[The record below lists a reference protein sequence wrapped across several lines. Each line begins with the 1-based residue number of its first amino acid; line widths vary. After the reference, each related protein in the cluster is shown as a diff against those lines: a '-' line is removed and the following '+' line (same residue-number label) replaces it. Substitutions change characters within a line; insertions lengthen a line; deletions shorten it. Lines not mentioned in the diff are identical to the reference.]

1 MTIEIQPDDT
11 QIRDLQPLLA
21 SLSDACRELGI
32 DFYVLG
38 ALARDLHLQQVHD
51 IDVPRRTR
59 DVDVAVAVDGWDSY
73 EDLREKLIEEHAFT
87 DEQEKQKVR
96 SPEGVEL
103 DLIPFGGV
111 EDAHRRIQFPPDD
124 WPELTALGLE
134 KARQNTV
141 SMQVKN
147 GPEFQVVSLPALG
160 LLKIITWN
168 ESPQERAQDAQDL
181 CFVMQHY
188 FDVRLDDVVA
198 NHADLFDQAGFRKPE
213 MSARAYG
220 REIAS
225 LLRASSRLRDYVL
238 TILER
243 ETADFYQSS
252 LADAM
257 NAPRCHPKYEQRFSY
272 LKALL
277 DGVREGKN

>member
-1 MTIEIQPDDT
+1 MTVEIQSEKL
-11 QIRDLQPLLA
+11 QIQGFQTLLA
-21 SLSDACRELGI
+21 SLSDACRELGT

-38 ALARDLHLQQVHD
+38 ALARDLHLQQIHN

-59 DVDVAVAVDGWDSY
+59 DVDVAVAIDEWASY
-73 EDLREKLIEEHAFT
+73 EDLREQLIEEHGFT

-111 EDAHRRIQFPPDD
+111 EDARHRIQFPPDD

-134 KARQNTV
+134 QARRDAV
-141 SMQVKN
+141 SMRVTN
-147 GPEFQVVSLPALG
+147 GPAFQVVSLPALG
-160 LLKIITWN
+160 LLKLIAWN
-168 ESPQERAQDAQDL
+168 ERPRERAQDAQDL

-188 FDVRLDDVVA
+188 FDVRLDHVVA
-198 NHADLFDQAGFRKPE
+198 NHADLFDQADFRKPE

-220 REIAS
+220 RELAS
-225 LLRASSRLRDYVL
+225 LLRKSSRLRDHVL

-243 ETADFYQSS
+243 ETTDFYQSS

-257 NAPRCHPKYEQRFSY
+257 NAPGCYPEYEQRFSC
-272 LKALL
+272 LEALL
-277 DGVREGKN
+277 AGVREGEK